1 MDDKVIIYN
10 FYKANNDNKDFYK
23 KIIDDFMT
31 LINFTAKR
39 KEENLMIS
47 EMNSHIENEISPEF
61 MELFEDKKELS
72 IKKIIELFKYYLNL
86 IFNDIKEDLE
96 DYKIDFGDK
105 KAEEKAEDELE
116 KYFCVDEKISNK
128 DKQRIINKNNLA
140 DALKW
145 FMCLVLFGEKD
156 KNKKIKASKKNLID
170 YLNAEDLWEENI
182 YKDIKFNKDLSELK
196 ELNIQIN
203 KIIWL
208 YNYLVEGEEEE
219 DYIKEI
225 EEYIEKK
232 EENLEQTNEIN
243 LVGNNEIKLNLS
255 NNDDN

>member
-1 MDDKVIIYN
+1 VSNIITTFNKKYPKEKLYMDDKEIIYN
-10 FYKANNDNKDFYK
+10 FYDDNKDNKDFYK

-31 LINFTAKR
+31 LINFVAKR
-39 KEENLMIS
+39 NEENIMIS
-47 EMNSHIENEISPEF
+47 EMNSHIENDISQEF
-61 MELFEDKKELS
+61 MKLFEDKKELT

-96 DYKIDFGDK
+96 DYKIDFDEK

-116 KYFCVDEKISNK
+116 KYFFVDEKISNK

-140 DALKW
+140 GALKW
-145 FMCLVLFGEKD
+145 FMCLVLFGEKE

-170 YLNAEDLWEENI
+170 YLDAEDLWEENI
-182 YKDIKFNKDLSELK
+182 YKDTKFNKDLIELK

-208 YNYLVEGEEEE
+208 YDYLVEGEEEE
-219 DYIKEI
+219 NYIKEI

-232 EENLEQTNEIN
+232 EENL
-243 LVGNNEIKLNLS
+243 
-255 NNDDN
+255 